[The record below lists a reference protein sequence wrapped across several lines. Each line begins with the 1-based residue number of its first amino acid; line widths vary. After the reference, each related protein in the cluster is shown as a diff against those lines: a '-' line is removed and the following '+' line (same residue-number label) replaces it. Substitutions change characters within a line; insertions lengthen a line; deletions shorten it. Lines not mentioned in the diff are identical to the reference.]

1 MHRLKMD
8 PQTPLSRTFA
18 TPSEL
23 PINSPPANLSMTERT
38 HLLGSSPGL
47 AIREREERRNHRK
60 HVKDHWPRVIN
71 ASACLQNALG
81 IRNTTEWPTPPLPDG
96 GPDRSIMEQ
105 NGFKIT
111 EALSECGQ
119 FVVKMDRSSKLRQ
132 FLDHTAVELE
142 ERGTSM
148 IKREGV
154 QKQQLEGHLAE
165 SHGFPLLG
173 VGDGGTISRDGC
185 GDWKVQEATN
195 ESPFGGVLLPFQK
208 SPSTGHFEE
217 LKQGL
222 GETNLG
228 PRLEDAFTASYD
240 AAIEGENFPSPL
252 KMPGSFTA
260 AICSRPDFTVMP
272 LLSLTMKDVVPPTHS
287 PTTPRCK
294 LIRQFEVGLDGV
306 QGIITGKVIV
316 PESAKWTHMRE
327 SRLGKLGLEKLGNG
341 AYSKD
346 LQQKQESDGWGQ
358 GEWLFFGIKLKKNIK
373 DDGGVPG
380 KWLCFGAPVEAV
392 EKRASTEQYV
402 EMGGASVNLGNYQPV
417 HREVFLRD
425 STLFCL
431 GGTACTDTWPKGDK
445 WNNEIL
451 SHLSY
456 AMANVGLL
464 VETLRKPPPF
474 DKITSK
480 TFEGPA
486 EMEDDEAKGSE
497 AVRDPGYSFSDMVA
511 TGIIDGYA
519 EPPKR
524 KRSLGA
530 DAPRKAC
537 GATKTQSAPHEWP

>member
-8 PQTPLSRTFA
+8 PQTPLSRIFA

-23 PINSPPANLSMTERT
+23 PIDSPPANLSMTERT

-81 IRNTTEWPTPPLPDG
+81 IRNTAEWPTPSLPHG
-96 GPDRSIMEQ
+96 GTDRCIIEQ
-105 NGFKIT
+105 NGFKIR
-111 EALSECGQ
+111 EALSECEQ
-119 FVVKMDRSSKLRQ
+119 LAVEMDRSSKLRQ
-132 FLDHTAVELE
+132 FLDHTAIDLE
-142 ERGTSM
+142 DRGTSI
-148 IKREGV
+148 IKTEGI
-154 QKQQLEGHLAE
+154 QKQQLEGQTE
-165 SHGFPLLG
+165 SRGFPLFG
-173 VGDGGTISRDGC
+173 VGNGGTISRNVS
-185 GDWKVQEATN
+185 GDRKIQEATN
-195 ESPFGGVLLPFQK
+195 ESPFGGVLLPFQQ

-217 LKQGL
+217 LKQGFGGKTL
-222 GETNLG
+222 S

-240 AAIEGENFPSPL
+240 AATDGEDFPNPL

-260 AICSRPDFTVMP
+260 AICSRPAFTVMP

-294 LIRQFEVGLDGV
+294 LIRQFELGLDGV

-316 PESAKWTHMRE
+316 PESPSWTRMRE
-327 SRLGKLGLEKLGNG
+327 RRLGKLGLEKLGDG

-358 GEWLFFGIKLKKNIK
+358 GEWLFFGIKFKRNVK
-373 DDGGVPG
+373 DNEGVPG

-392 EKRASTEQYV
+392 EKRASTEQSV
-402 EMGGASVNLGNYQPV
+402 EIGGANVNLGHYQPV
-417 HREVFLRD
+417 HKEVFLRD

-431 GGTACTDTWPKGDK
+431 GGTACMDTWPKGDR

-464 VETLRKPPPF
+464 VETLRNPPSSDNITRKP
-474 DKITSK
+474 
-480 TFEGPA
+480 FEGPA
-486 EMEDDEAKGSE
+486 EMEDDEVKGSE
-497 AVRDPGYSFSDMVA
+497 AVRDPGCSFSDMVA

-537 GATKTQSAPHEWP
+537 GAMKTHCAPHEWP